1 MGIEELDRMS
11 PKSREKYLEIIRAI
25 PPGRRIEIAVD
36 FCDTVRQL
44 VMDVI
49 RSENPSASEDFILAE
64 FRKRILPADLIRKVY
79 GA

>member
-11 PKSREKYLEIIRAI
+11 PKVREKYLEIIQAI

-64 FRKRILPADLIRKVY
+64 FRKRILPEDIRRRVY
-79 GA
+79 GS